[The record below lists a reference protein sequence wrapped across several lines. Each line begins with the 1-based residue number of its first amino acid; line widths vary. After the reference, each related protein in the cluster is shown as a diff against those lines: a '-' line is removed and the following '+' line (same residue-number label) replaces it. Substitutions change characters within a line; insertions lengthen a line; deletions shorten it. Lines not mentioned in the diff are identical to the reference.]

1 MSALQRE
8 LSQQEIDAV
17 FHGTNAPLD
26 EQEQAAAFDFSRLD
40 RIPKSQLRAINLLHE
55 NFVRNLASNLSAYL
69 RSYVS
74 LNLVS
79 LEQISYSE
87 FLEGIS
93 TPTCLAYVGLHPY
106 DTTAVFEINTNLIFG
121 LIELLL
127 GGSTTSQ
134 VKIQRKITEIEKQL
148 VQTLMRVVLRDLNEA
163 WKSVADIAFAVQSLA
178 SEPQLLHVLAP
189 AEAVVVIAI
198 EVSVAG
204 TAGLMNLA
212 IPSIF
217 IKRLRH
223 KFDHL
228 RQVRRA
234 ESNVQNQLHVAWL
247 IQNTGLDFEA
257 RLDGGRISTQD
268 LLALQVGD
276 VLMLDHALGREVCG
290 LLNDR
295 PQYTGWIVA
304 GEEGKM
310 SFEISD
316 LVREQNEIDTESA
329 A

>member
-1 MSALQRE
+1 MQRE

-17 FHGTNAPLD
+17 FHGSNAPAT
-26 EQEQAAAFDFSRLD
+26 EQDQAAAFDFSRLD

-93 TPTCLAYVGLHPY
+93 SPTCIAYIGLQPY
-106 DTTAVFEINTNLIFG
+106 DTTAVFEMNTSLMFG

-127 GGSTTSQ
+127 GGNGSSPMR
-134 VKIQRKITEIEKQL
+134 VNRKITEIEKQL
-148 VQTLMRVVLRDLNEA
+148 VQTLLRVVLRDLSEA
-163 WKSVADIAFAVQSLA
+163 WKSVADIVFTVQSLA

-198 EVSVAG
+198 EVSVGNAS
-204 TAGLMNLA
+204 GLMNLA

-234 ESNVQNQLHVAWL
+234 ESNQHNQLHVARL
-247 IQNTGLDFEA
+247 IQNAGLEFEA
-257 RLDGGRISTQD
+257 SLDGGTISAQN
-268 LLALQVGD
+268 LMALQVGD
-276 VLMLDHALGREVCG
+276 VLVLDHEVSQEVSG
-290 LLNDR
+290 LLNGCEKWS
-295 PQYTGWIVA
+295 GWVVA
-304 GEEGKM
+304 NDNGKLAFQLQGEVKQ
-310 SFEISD
+310 SD
-316 LVREQNEIDTESA
+316 MESDTA